1 VIYPTPPPQGS
12 CRGSLIVH
20 LDGTPAGCTEI
31 EDGYECSGFELR
43 HESDPVRCFDEWAR
57 CDRCGI
63 VR

>member
-20 LDGTPAGCTEI
+20 LDGMPAGCTEL
-31 EDGYECSGFELR
+31 EDGYECAGIELR
-43 HESDPVRCFDEWAR
+43 HEGDPTICVAESGR

-63 VR
+63 VT